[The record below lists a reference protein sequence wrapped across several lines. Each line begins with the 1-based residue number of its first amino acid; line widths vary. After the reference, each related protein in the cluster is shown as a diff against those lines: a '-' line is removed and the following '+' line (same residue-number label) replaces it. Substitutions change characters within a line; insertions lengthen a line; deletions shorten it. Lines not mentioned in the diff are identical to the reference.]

1 MRKLTI
7 AQQRERELQNASRL
21 YNINI
26 DELRRLL
33 NSYYRYCGLVTR
45 LFYDNNTSEE
55 RYKILKKRIE
65 RDEERAEKWYR
76 RLNDQFN
83 KYGLSLVY
91 FGITPT
97 ICEKDT
103 TKTAIEK
110 YFYEYRGKKI

>member
-1 MRKLTI
+1 MRKPTI
-7 AQQRERELQNASRL
+7 AQQRERALRNASL
-21 YNINI
+21 NYNINI

-45 LFYDNNTSEE
+45 LFYNNNTSEE
-55 RYKILKKRIE
+55 RYKFLKKRIE
-65 RDEERAEKWYR
+65 REEERAEKWYKQ
-76 RLNDQFN
+76 LNDQFN
-83 KYGLSLVY
+83 KHNLSLVY

-110 YFYEYRGKKI
+110 YFYND

>member
-1 MRKLTI
+1 MRKPTI
-7 AQQRERELQNASRL
+7 SQQRERELRNASVN

-33 NSYYRYCGLVTR
+33 NSYYRYCGLVIR

-55 RYKILKKRIE
+55 RYRLLKKRIE
-65 RDEERAEKWYR
+65 RDEERVQKWFD

-83 KYGLSLVY
+83 KYGLLLVY

-110 YFYEYRGKKI
+110 YFYK